1 MKILQLS
8 SALIFSLLLHSC
20 VSPEKEQKL
29 NEKELFLS
37 QKEQQLAAKEQLL
50 QLRENELIQ
59 RESQLDSSQNT
70 SDTLGIYDTALV
82 GDWNVKMTC
91 TETTCESSAIGDTKT
106 EQWTLAYENNKVTA
120 HAYAKKILVRDY
132 QGTYLNN
139 VLHLTERENTTGTEI
154 VVNVSVDERNKNKMK
169 GTRTISKP
177 NCKIV
182 YSLELEKDSKK

>member
-8 SALIFSLLLHSC
+8 SPLIFLFLLHSC
-20 VSPEKEQKL
+20 VSPEKERKL

-37 QKEQQLAAKEQLL
+37 QKEQQLAAKEQEL
-50 QLRENELIQ
+50 QLRENELVR
-59 RESQLDSSQNT
+59 RESLPDSNQNG
-70 SDTLGIYDTALV
+70 SDTLSTYDAAIV

-91 TETTCESSAIGDTKT
+91 IETNCESSAIGDTKT
-106 EQWTLAYENNKVTA
+106 EQWTLAYDNNQVTA

-132 QGTYLNN
+132 RGTYLNN
-139 VLHLTERENTTGTEI
+139 VLHLAERENTTGTEI
-154 VVNVSVDERNKNKMK
+154 VVNVSMDEKNKNKMK